1 MSIGIL
7 RRIALIYVRLQA
19 IAAFE
24 VHLIEAEYFLYLV
37 GTCGRIRHRKRLGHN
52 GRVKVSV
59 QWYPGH
65 MNKARREI
73 EEVMTQV
80 DIVIEVLDARI
91 PDSSQNP
98 MLNTLRGDVPVL
110 RLLNKKDLADKARL
124 DLWLAHW
131 QGSETI
137 LAHPFSTLDKADVAK
152 ISQWV
157 SQMVPHRGSA
167 EKPIRAMIAGIPNV
181 GKSSLMNALLGRRV
195 AKVGDEPAV
204 TKSQQKLKVTNGFQ
218 LLDTPGIL
226 WPKIENPDASY
237 RLAVTGAVRDTAI
250 DYEDVALVGLKFFI
264 KDYQDALV
272 TRYKLK
278 ELAPD
283 PFDVLKV
290 IGSKRGA
297 LRAGG
302 KVDMHKA
309 AEVFLNDVRTGAIGP
324 YVMETP
330 DMIAVE
336 ERLVEEAKAKKE
348 AVRQARLAAAIPQ
361 RQQASNRAY
370 RNNQAQQTE
379 HASATNQEEKTD
391 DKQ

>member
-1 MSIGIL
+1 M
-7 RRIALIYVRLQA
+7 
-19 IAAFE
+19 
-24 VHLIEAEYFLYLV
+24 
-37 GTCGRIRHRKRLGHN
+37 
-52 GRVKVSV
+52 SV

-73 EEVMTQV
+73 EEIMTQV

-98 MLNTLRGDVPVL
+98 MLTTLRGDVPVL
-110 RLLNKKDLADKARL
+110 RLLNKKDLADPERVV
-124 DLWLAHW
+124 LWLDHW
-131 QGSETI
+131 RDSETV
-137 LAHPFSTLDKADVAK
+137 LAHPFSTQDKADVAK

-195 AKVGDEPAV
+195 AKVGNEPAV
-204 TKSQQKLKVTNGFQ
+204 TKAQQKLKVTNGFQ

-237 RLAVTGAVRDTAI
+237 RLAVTGAVRATAI
-250 DYEDVALVGLKFFI
+250 NYEDVAVVGLKFFI
-264 KDYQDALV
+264 SDYAEALQ

-278 ELAPD
+278 ELSTD
-283 PFDVLKV
+283 PVEVLKV

-302 KVDMHKA
+302 KIDMHKA
-309 AEVFLNDVRTGAIGP
+309 AEVFLHDVRTGAIGP

-330 DMIAVE
+330 DMIAHE
-336 ERLVEEAKAKKE
+336 EQLVEEAKAKKE
-348 AVRQARLAAAIPQ
+348 AERQARLAAAIPQ
-361 RQQASNRAY
+361 RQQEKNRKYRDDLAKQARVQSNDE
-370 RNNQAQQTE
+370 NN
-379 HASATNQEEKTD
+379 
-391 DKQ
+391 

>member
-1 MSIGIL
+1 M
-7 RRIALIYVRLQA
+7 
-19 IAAFE
+19 
-24 VHLIEAEYFLYLV
+24 
-37 GTCGRIRHRKRLGHN
+37 
-52 GRVKVSV
+52 SV
-59 QWYPGH
+59 QWFPGH

-73 EEVMTQV
+73 AEVMTQV

-98 MLNTLRGDVPVL
+98 MLNTLREDVPVL
-110 RLLNKKDLADKARL
+110 RLLNKKDLADKQVVK
-124 DLWLAHW
+124 LWLEHW
-131 QGSETI
+131 QGNDTVM
-137 LAHPFSTLDKADVAK
+137 AHPFSTQDKSDVAK

-157 SQMVPHRGSA
+157 AQMVPHRGSA

-204 TKSQQKLKVTNGFQ
+204 TKSQQKLKVSHGFQ

-250 DYEDVALVGLKFFI
+250 DYEEVALVGLEFFM
-264 KDYQDALV
+264 KDYTSLLT

-278 ELAPD
+278 TMSEDA
-283 PFDVLKV
+283 FEVLKV

-297 LRAGG
+297 LRSGG

-309 AEVFLNDVRTGAIGP
+309 AEVFLNDVRTGAIGQ

-330 DMIAVE
+330 AMIAAE
-336 ERLVEEAKAKKE
+336 EIKVEEAKAEKE
-348 AVRQARLAAAIPQ
+348 AKRLAKLAAAVPQ
-361 RQQASNRAY
+361 RQQQAS
-370 RNNQAQQTE
+370 QQQKKMKTE
-379 HASATNQEEKTD
+379 E
-391 DKQ
+391 

>member
-1 MSIGIL
+1 M
-7 RRIALIYVRLQA
+7 
-19 IAAFE
+19 
-24 VHLIEAEYFLYLV
+24 
-37 GTCGRIRHRKRLGHN
+37 
-52 GRVKVSV
+52 SV

-110 RLLNKKDLADKARL
+110 RLLNKKDLADSERVS
-124 DLWLAHW
+124 LWLDHW
-131 QGSETI
+131 RGNETVM
-137 LAHPFSTLDKADVAK
+137 AHPFSTQDKADVAK

-157 SQMVPHRGSA
+157 SQMVPHRGTA

-237 RLAVTGAVRDTAI
+237 RLAVTGAVRATAI
-250 DYEDVALVGLKFFI
+250 NYEDVAVVGLKFFI
-264 KDYQDALV
+264 SDYADSLK

-278 ELAPD
+278 ELSVD
-283 PFDVLKV
+283 PVEVLKV

-302 KVDMHKA
+302 KIDMHKA
-309 AEVFLNDVRTGAIGP
+309 AEVFLHDVRTGAIGP

-330 DMIAVE
+330 AMIAHE
-336 ERLVEEAKAKKE
+336 ELLVEEAKAKKE
-348 AVRQARLAAAIPQ
+348 ADRQARLTAAIPQ
-361 RQQASNRAY
+361 RQQEKNRKYRDEQAKQAHAKSNNE
-370 RNNQAQQTE
+370 NN
-379 HASATNQEEKTD
+379 
-391 DKQ
+391 

>member
-1 MSIGIL
+1 M
-7 RRIALIYVRLQA
+7 
-19 IAAFE
+19 
-24 VHLIEAEYFLYLV
+24 
-37 GTCGRIRHRKRLGHN
+37 
-52 GRVKVSV
+52 SV

-137 LAHPFSTLDKADVAK
+137 LAHPFSTLDKSDVAK

-330 DMIAVE
+330 EMIAIE

-370 RNNQAQQTE
+370 RNNQAQQAE
-379 HASATNQEEKTD
+379 HASAANQEEKTD

>member
-1 MSIGIL
+1 
-7 RRIALIYVRLQA
+7 
-19 IAAFE
+19 
-24 VHLIEAEYFLYLV
+24 
-37 GTCGRIRHRKRLGHN
+37 
-52 GRVKVSV
+52 VSV

-98 MLNTLRGDVPVL
+98 MLNTLRGVVPVL
-110 RLLNKKDLADKARL
+110 RLLNKKDLADRDRL
-124 DLWLAHW
+124 ALWLDHW
-131 QGSETI
+131 RGSETVM
-137 LAHPFSTLDKADVAK
+137 AHPFSTQDKADVAK

-157 SQMVPHRGSA
+157 SQMVPHRGTA

-204 TKSQQKLKVTNGFQ
+204 TKAQQKLKVTNGFQ

-237 RLAVTGAVRDTAI
+237 RLAVTGAVRATAI
-250 DYEDVALVGLKFFI
+250 NYEDVAVVGLKFFI
-264 KDYQDALV
+264 TDYAAALQA
-272 TRYKLK
+272 RYKLK
-278 ELAPD
+278 ELSTD
-283 PFDVLKV
+283 PVEVLKV

-302 KVDMHKA
+302 KIDMHKA

-330 DMIAVE
+330 EMIAHE
-336 ERLVEEAKAKKE
+336 EQLVEEAKAKKE
-348 AVRQARLAAAIPQ
+348 AERQARLAAAIPQ
-361 RQQASNRAY
+361 RQQDKNRKYRDEQAKQAHAQSNDE
-370 RNNQAQQTE
+370 N
-379 HASATNQEEKTD
+379 K
-391 DKQ
+391 

>member
-1 MSIGIL
+1 M
-7 RRIALIYVRLQA
+7 
-19 IAAFE
+19 
-24 VHLIEAEYFLYLV
+24 
-37 GTCGRIRHRKRLGHN
+37 
-52 GRVKVSV
+52 SV

-98 MLNTLRGDVPVL
+98 MLNTLRGVVPVL
-110 RLLNKKDLADKARL
+110 RLLNKKDLADRDRL
-124 DLWLAHW
+124 ALWLDHW
-131 QGSETI
+131 RGSETVM
-137 LAHPFSTLDKADVAK
+137 AHPFSTQDKADVAK

-157 SQMVPHRGSA
+157 SQMVPHRGTA

-204 TKSQQKLKVTNGFQ
+204 TKAQQKLKVTNGFQ

-237 RLAVTGAVRDTAI
+237 RLAVTGAVRATASN
-250 DYEDVALVGLKFFI
+250 YEYDAVVGLKFFI
-264 KDYQDALV
+264 TDYAAALQA
-272 TRYKLK
+272 RYKLK
-278 ELAPD
+278 ELSTD
-283 PFDVLKV
+283 PVEVLKV

-302 KVDMHKA
+302 KIDMHKA

-330 DMIAVE
+330 EMIAHE
-336 ERLVEEAKAKKE
+336 EQLVEEAKAKKE
-348 AVRQARLAAAIPQ
+348 AERQARLAAAIPQ
-361 RQQASNRAY
+361 RQQDKNRKYRDEQAKQAHAQSNDE
-370 RNNQAQQTE
+370 N
-379 HASATNQEEKTD
+379 K
-391 DKQ
+391 

>member
-1 MSIGIL
+1 M
-7 RRIALIYVRLQA
+7 
-19 IAAFE
+19 
-24 VHLIEAEYFLYLV
+24 
-37 GTCGRIRHRKRLGHN
+37 
-52 GRVKVSV
+52 SV

-80 DIVIEVLDARI
+80 DVVIEVLDARI

-98 MLNTLRGDVPVL
+98 MLNTLRGEVPVL
-110 RLLNKKDLADKARL
+110 RLLNKKDLADSVRL

-131 QGSETI
+131 RGNDSV
-137 LAHPFSTLDKADVAK
+137 LAYPFSTLDKADVAK
-152 ISQWV
+152 VSQWV
-157 SQMVPHRGSA
+157 SQLVPHRGSA

-250 DYEDVALVGLKFFI
+250 DYEDVALAGLRFFLRN
-264 KDYQDALV
+264 YPDALV

-278 ELAPD
+278 EVSVEAY
-283 PFDVLKV
+283 DVLRV

-297 LRAGG
+297 LRSGG

-330 DMIAVE
+330 EMIAHE

-348 AVRQARLAAAIPQ
+348 AERQARLNAAIPQ
-361 RQQASNRAY
+361 RQQEKNRAY
-370 RNNQAQQTE
+370 RNQKAQHQDE
-379 HASATNQEEKTD
+379 NINEQK
-391 DKQ
+391 

>member
-1 MSIGIL
+1 M
-7 RRIALIYVRLQA
+7 
-19 IAAFE
+19 
-24 VHLIEAEYFLYLV
+24 
-37 GTCGRIRHRKRLGHN
+37 
-52 GRVKVSV
+52 SV

-73 EEVMTQV
+73 EDVMTQV

-110 RLLNKKDLADKARL
+110 RLLNKKDLADKVRL
-124 DLWLAHW
+124 ALWLEHW
-131 QGSETI
+131 QGNDSV
-137 LAHPFSTLDKADVAK
+137 LAHPFSTLDKVDVSK
-152 ISQWV
+152 ISHWV
-157 SQMVPHRGSA
+157 SQMVPHRGTA

-218 LLDTPGIL
+218 ILDTPGIL

-250 DYEDVALVGLKFFI
+250 DYEDVALAGLKFFI
-264 KDYQDALV
+264 ADYLELLT

-278 ELAPD
+278 DVSDDSYE
-283 PFDVLKV
+283 VLKV

-330 DMIAVE
+330 EMVAHE

-348 AVRQARLAAAIPQ
+348 AERQARLAAAVPQ

-370 RNNQAQQTE
+370 RNNQTSAEVQTSKQDE
-379 HASATNQEEKTD
+379 NID

>member
-1 MSIGIL
+1 M
-7 RRIALIYVRLQA
+7 A
-19 IAAFE
+19 
-24 VHLIEAEYFLYLV
+24 
-37 GTCGRIRHRKRLGHN
+37 
-52 GRVKVSV
+52 V

-98 MLNTLRGDVPVL
+98 MLTTLRGDVPVL
-110 RLLNKKDLADKARL
+110 RLLNKKDLADDERL
-124 DLWLAHW
+124 DLWLEHW
-131 QGSETI
+131 RGSDGI
-137 LAHPFSTLDKADVAK
+137 LAHPFSTVDKVDVAK

-157 SQMVPHRGSA
+157 SQMVPHRGTA

-218 LLDTPGIL
+218 ILDTPGIL

-250 DYEDVALVGLKFFI
+250 DYEDVALVGLKFFMS
-264 KDYQDALV
+264 DYLEKLT

-278 ELAPD
+278 DVTADSEPY
-283 PFDVLKV
+283 DVLKI

-297 LRAGG
+297 LRSGG

-309 AEVFLNDVRTGAIGP
+309 AEVFLNDVRTGAIGT
-324 YVMETP
+324 YIMETP
-330 DMIAVE
+330 AMIAHE
-336 ERLVEEAKAKKE
+336 EQLVEDVKAAKEAKRLAKI
-348 AVRQARLAAAIPQ
+348 AAAIPQ
-361 RQQASNRAY
+361 RQQASNRNY
-370 RNNQAQQTE
+370 VRKNEHNSEQSDQQDTLVPTTQNNDN
-379 HASATNQEEKTD
+379 TN
-391 DKQ
+391 DK

>member
-1 MSIGIL
+1 M
-7 RRIALIYVRLQA
+7 
-19 IAAFE
+19 
-24 VHLIEAEYFLYLV
+24 
-37 GTCGRIRHRKRLGHN
+37 
-52 GRVKVSV
+52 SV

-73 EEVMTQV
+73 EQVMTQV
-80 DIVIEVLDARI
+80 DVVIEVLDARI

-98 MLNTLRGDVPVL
+98 MLTTLRAGVPVL

-124 DLWLAHW
+124 ALWLEHW
-131 QGSETI
+131 QGSDTI
-137 LAHPFSTLDKADVAK
+137 LAHPFSTQDKADVAK
-152 ISQWV
+152 IAQWV
-157 SQMVPHRGSA
+157 SQLVPHRGTA

-204 TKSQQKLKVTNGFQ
+204 TKAQQKLKVTNGFV

-250 DYEDVALVGLKFFI
+250 DYEDVALVGLRFFI

-278 ELAPD
+278 DLSSD
-283 PFDVLKV
+283 PYEVLKV

-302 KVDMHKA
+302 KIDMHKA

-330 DMIAVE
+330 EMIAYE
-336 ERLVEEAKAKKE
+336 EQLVEEAKARKE
-348 AVRQARLAAAIPQ
+348 AEKQARLAAAIPQ
-361 RQQASNRAY
+361 RQQEKNREY
-370 RNNQAQQTE
+370 RNQQAQQQDAKAGDETE
-379 HASATNQEEKTD
+379 
-391 DKQ
+391 

>member
-1 MSIGIL
+1 
-7 RRIALIYVRLQA
+7 
-19 IAAFE
+19 
-24 VHLIEAEYFLYLV
+24 
-37 GTCGRIRHRKRLGHN
+37 
-52 GRVKVSV
+52 
-59 QWYPGH
+59 

-98 MLNTLRGDVPVL
+98 MLNTLRGVVPVL
-110 RLLNKKDLADKARL
+110 RLLNKKDLADRDRL
-124 DLWLAHW
+124 ALWLDHW
-131 QGSETI
+131 RGSETVM
-137 LAHPFSTLDKADVAK
+137 AHPFSTQDKADVGK

-157 SQMVPHRGSA
+157 SQMVPHRGTA

-204 TKSQQKLKVTNGFQ
+204 TKAQQKLKVTNGFQ

-237 RLAVTGAVRDTAI
+237 RLAVTGAVRATAI
-250 DYEDVALVGLKFFI
+250 NYEDVAVVGLKFFI
-264 KDYQDALV
+264 TDYAAALQA
-272 TRYKLK
+272 RYKLK
-278 ELAPD
+278 ELSTD
-283 PFDVLKV
+283 PVEVLKV

-302 KVDMHKA
+302 KIDMHKA

-330 DMIAVE
+330 EMIAHE
-336 ERLVEEAKAKKE
+336 EQLVEEAKAKKE
-348 AVRQARLAAAIPQ
+348 AERQARLAAAIPQ
-361 RQQASNRAY
+361 RQQDKNRKYRDEQAKQAHAQSNDE
-370 RNNQAQQTE
+370 N
-379 HASATNQEEKTD
+379 K
-391 DKQ
+391 

>member
-1 MSIGIL
+1 MG
-7 RRIALIYVRLQA
+7 
-19 IAAFE
+19 
-24 VHLIEAEYFLYLV
+24 
-37 GTCGRIRHRKRLGHN
+37 
-52 GRVKVSV
+52 V

-98 MLNTLRGDVPVL
+98 MLSTLRGDVPVL
-110 RLLNKKDLADKARL
+110 RLLNKKDLADKEIL
-124 DLWLAHW
+124 GLWLEHW
-131 QGSETI
+131 RGNDRI
-137 LAHPFSTLDKADVAK
+137 LAHPFSTLDKSDVAK
-152 ISQWV
+152 VSQWV

-250 DYEDVALVGLKFFI
+250 DYEDVALVGLKFFMA
-264 KDYQDALV
+264 DYEEALA

-278 ELAPD
+278 EIASD
-283 PFDVLKV
+283 PYDVLKV

-297 LRAGG
+297 LRSGG

-330 DMIAVE
+330 EMIARE
-336 ERLVEEAKAKKE
+336 ELLVEEAKAKKE
-348 AVRQARLAAAIPQ
+348 AARQAKLAAAVPQ
-361 RQQASNRAY
+361 RQRANNRAY
-370 RNNQAQQTE
+370 RDAQSGKSGENLDDNQ
-379 HASATNQEEKTD
+379 
-391 DKQ
+391 

>member
-1 MSIGIL
+1 MPKYPSPKRFISTLL
-7 RRIALIYVRLQA
+7 RTYV
-19 IAAFE
+19 
-24 VHLIEAEYFLYLV
+24 
-37 GTCGRIRHRKRLGHN
+37 RIRHRKKLGCDGGVRL
-52 GRVKVSV
+52 SV

-110 RLLNKKDLADKARL
+110 RLLNKKDLADQSRL
-124 DLWLAHW
+124 DLWLEHW
-131 QGSETI
+131 RGNETV

-226 WPKIENPDASY
+226 WPKIENPAASY

-250 DYEDVALVGLKFFI
+250 DYEDVALAGLKFFI
-264 KDYQDALV
+264 ADYVDSLT
-272 TRYKLK
+272 TRYKLN
-278 ELAPD
+278 ELPSD
-283 PFDVLKV
+283 PYDVLKI

-302 KVDMHKA
+302 KIDMHKA

-330 DMIAVE
+330 AMIAAE

-348 AVRQARLAAAIPQ
+348 AERQARLAAAIPQ
-361 RQQASNRAY
+361 RQQAINQAY
-370 RNNQAQQTE
+370 RQSQA
-379 HASATNQEEKTD
+379 HHGEKTD
-391 DKQ
+391 QDEKSDE

>member
-1 MSIGIL
+1 M
-7 RRIALIYVRLQA
+7 
-19 IAAFE
+19 
-24 VHLIEAEYFLYLV
+24 
-37 GTCGRIRHRKRLGHN
+37 
-52 GRVKVSV
+52 SV

-110 RLLNKKDLADKARL
+110 RLLNKKDLADKTRL
-124 DLWLAHW
+124 DLWLEHW
-131 QGSETI
+131 RGSETV

-152 ISQWV
+152 VSQWV

-218 LLDTPGIL
+218 ILDTPGIL

-237 RLAVTGAVRDTAI
+237 RLAVTGAVRATAI
-250 DYEDVALVGLKFFI
+250 NYEDVALVGLKFFI
-264 KDYQDALV
+264 ADYLDSLV

-278 ELAPD
+278 EISAD
-283 PFDVLKV
+283 PYEVLKV

-330 DMIAVE
+330 EMIAHE

-348 AVRQARLAAAIPQ
+348 AERQARLAAAVPQ
-361 RQQASNRAY
+361 RQQAINRAY
-370 RNNQAQQTE
+370 RNAQATAQVESTEQVHTIQQDE
-379 HASATNQEEKTD
+379 NTD

>member
-1 MSIGIL
+1 
-7 RRIALIYVRLQA
+7 
-19 IAAFE
+19 
-24 VHLIEAEYFLYLV
+24 V
-37 GTCGRIRHRKRLGHN
+37 G
-52 GRVKVSV
+52 V

-98 MLNTLRGDVPVL
+98 MLSTLRGDVPVL

-124 DLWLAHW
+124 DLWLDHW
-131 QGSETI
+131 RGNDRI
-137 LAHPFSTLDKADVAK
+137 LAHPFSTLDKSDVAK

-157 SQMVPHRGSA
+157 GQMVPHRGTA

-204 TKSQQKLKVTNGFQ
+204 TKAQQKLKVTNGFQ

-250 DYEDVALVGLKFFI
+250 DYEDVALVGLKFFMS
-264 KDYQDALV
+264 DYEEALT

-278 ELAPD
+278 ELASD
-283 PFDVLKV
+283 PYDVLKV

-297 LRAGG
+297 LRSGG

-330 DMIAVE
+330 EMIARE
-336 ERLVEEAKAKKE
+336 ELLVEEAKAKKE
-348 AVRQARLAAAIPQ
+348 AARQAKLAAAVPQ
-361 RQQASNRAY
+361 RQRANNRAY
-370 RNNQAQQTE
+370 RDAQSGKPDENLDDNQ
-379 HASATNQEEKTD
+379 
-391 DKQ
+391 

>member
-1 MSIGIL
+1 M
-7 RRIALIYVRLQA
+7 
-19 IAAFE
+19 
-24 VHLIEAEYFLYLV
+24 
-37 GTCGRIRHRKRLGHN
+37 
-52 GRVKVSV
+52 SV

-73 EEVMTQV
+73 EEIMTQV

-98 MLNTLRGDVPVL
+98 MLTTLRGDVPVL
-110 RLLNKKDLADKARL
+110 RLLNKKDLADPERVV
-124 DLWLAHW
+124 LWLDHW
-131 QGSETI
+131 RDSETV
-137 LAHPFSTLDKADVAK
+137 LAHPFSTQDKADVAK

-204 TKSQQKLKVTNGFQ
+204 TKAQQKLKVTNGFQ

-237 RLAVTGAVRDTAI
+237 RLAVTGAVRATAI
-250 DYEDVALVGLKFFI
+250 NYEDVAVVGLKFFI
-264 KDYQDALV
+264 SDYAEALQ

-278 ELAPD
+278 ELSTD
-283 PFDVLKV
+283 PVEVLKV

-302 KVDMHKA
+302 KIDMHKA
-309 AEVFLNDVRTGAIGP
+309 AEVFLHDVRTGAIGP

-330 DMIAVE
+330 DMIAHE
-336 ERLVEEAKAKKE
+336 EQLVEEAKAKKE
-348 AVRQARLAAAIPQ
+348 AERQARLAAAIPQ
-361 RQQASNRAY
+361 RQQEKNRKYRDDLAKQARVQSNDE
-370 RNNQAQQTE
+370 NN
-379 HASATNQEEKTD
+379 
-391 DKQ
+391 

>member
-1 MSIGIL
+1 M
-7 RRIALIYVRLQA
+7 
-19 IAAFE
+19 
-24 VHLIEAEYFLYLV
+24 
-37 GTCGRIRHRKRLGHN
+37 
-52 GRVKVSV
+52 SV

-110 RLLNKKDLADKARL
+110 RLLNKKDLADSERL
-124 DLWLAHW
+124 NAWLTHW
-131 QGSETI
+131 SGHATV
-137 LAHPFSTLDKADVAK
+137 LAHPFSTVDKADVAK

-157 SQMVPHRGSA
+157 GQMVPHRGSA

-195 AKVGDEPAV
+195 AKVGNEPAV

-218 LLDTPGIL
+218 ILDTPGIL

-250 DYEDVALVGLKFFI
+250 DYEDVALVGLAFFMS
-264 KDYQDALV
+264 DYPNELI

-278 ELAPD
+278 HLDSD
-283 PFDVLKV
+283 PYDVLKV

-297 LRAGG
+297 LRSGG

-309 AEVFLNDVRTGAIGP
+309 AEVFLSDVRTGAIGP

-330 DMIAVE
+330 EMIALEEQRVE
-336 ERLVEEAKAKKE
+336 EVKAKKE
-348 AVRQARLAAAIPQ
+348 AARLARLAAAVPQ
-361 RQQASNRAY
+361 RQQANNVAY
-370 RNNQAQQTE
+370 RQAQAE
-379 HASATNQEEKTD
+379 NQNDSTDEKE
-391 DKQ
+391 

>member
-1 MSIGIL
+1 
-7 RRIALIYVRLQA
+7 
-19 IAAFE
+19 
-24 VHLIEAEYFLYLV
+24 
-37 GTCGRIRHRKRLGHN
+37 
-52 GRVKVSV
+52 
-59 QWYPGH
+59 

-98 MLNTLRGDVPVL
+98 MLNTLRGVVPVL
-110 RLLNKKDLADKARL
+110 RLLNKKDLADRDRL
-124 DLWLAHW
+124 ALWLDHW
-131 QGSETI
+131 RGSETVM
-137 LAHPFSTLDKADVAK
+137 AHPFSTQDKADVAK

-157 SQMVPHRGSA
+157 SQMVPHRGTA

-204 TKSQQKLKVTNGFQ
+204 TKAQQKLKVTNGFQ

-237 RLAVTGAVRDTAI
+237 RLAVTGAVRATAI
-250 DYEDVALVGLKFFI
+250 NYEDVAVVGLKFFI
-264 KDYQDALV
+264 TDYAAALQA
-272 TRYKLK
+272 RYKLK
-278 ELAPD
+278 ELSTD
-283 PFDVLKV
+283 PVEVLKV

-302 KVDMHKA
+302 KIDMHKA

-330 DMIAVE
+330 EMIAHE
-336 ERLVEEAKAKKE
+336 EQLVEEAKAKKE
-348 AVRQARLAAAIPQ
+348 AERQARLAAAIPQ
-361 RQQASNRAY
+361 RQQDKNRKYRDEQAKQAHAQSNDE
-370 RNNQAQQTE
+370 N
-379 HASATNQEEKTD
+379 K
-391 DKQ
+391 